1 MESRC
6 TEPWNSLTVMFIW
19 VIIFSELRHSRKK
32 METLPACQHPP
43 SHRKKIIQVQS
54 FKNRRKWTS
63 WRKHSV
69 KTNLG
74 RHYTLSLR
82 NKVAL
87 GTDTILE
94 TTLSLVALQP
104 ANHTVIPAAGAF
116 GAPGAFLSSRVAGGA
131 RLGLQQTPGCG
142 ACSWTQ
148 HPALSYDIR
157 LWLTFR
163 HRASC
168 I

>member
-1 MESRC
+1 
-6 TEPWNSLTVMFIW
+6 
-19 VIIFSELRHSRKK
+19 
-32 METLPACQHPP
+32 
-43 SHRKKIIQVQS
+43 
-54 FKNRRKWTS
+54 
-63 WRKHSV
+63 V
-69 KTNLG
+69 KTNLC

-87 GTDTILE
+87 GTDAILE
-94 TTLSLVALQP
+94 TTLPLVALQP

-148 HPALSYDIR
+148 HPAISYDIPTVVKVCQKEYNITMKSSPTAEIKPTISKQKADY
-157 LWLTFR
+157 WLVIYRSLKRTKMLGYSLAFGIR
-163 HRASC
+163 
-168 I
+168 

>member
-1 MESRC
+1 
-6 TEPWNSLTVMFIW
+6 
-19 VIIFSELRHSRKK
+19 
-32 METLPACQHPP
+32 
-43 SHRKKIIQVQS
+43 
-54 FKNRRKWTS
+54 
-63 WRKHSV
+63 V

-87 GTDTILE
+87 GTDAILE
-94 TTLSLVALQP
+94 TTLPLVALQP

-131 RLGLQQTPGCG
+131 GLGLQQTPGCG

-148 HPALSYDIR
+148 HPALSYDIP
-157 LWLTFR
+157 TVVKVCKKEYNTTMKSPPTAEIKPT
-163 HRASC
+163 ASNRRQ
-168 I
+168 IIGW

>member
-1 MESRC
+1 M
-6 TEPWNSLTVMFIW
+6 
-19 VIIFSELRHSRKK
+19 
-32 METLPACQHPP
+32 
-43 SHRKKIIQVQS
+43 
-54 FKNRRKWTS
+54 
-63 WRKHSV
+63 

-87 GTDTILE
+87 GTDAILE
-94 TTLSLVALQP
+94 TTLPLVALQP

-148 HPALSYDIR
+148 HPALSYDIPTVVKVCKKEFNTTMKSSPTAEI
-157 LWLTFR
+157 LPTTSKQKAEYWLVIYRSLKSTGMLGCCPTFG
-163 HRASC
+163 
-168 I
+168 IK